1 MIRSAPL
8 TNDEAKTILKELGI
22 PEKPLPRK
30 EQRPGAA
37 RHDPPAASGDP
48 VVDSLL
54 RELCEGNRL

>member
-30 EQRPGAA
+30 EQRSDEAS
-37 RHDPPAASGDP
+37 RNRRAASSDP

-54 RELCEGNRL
+54 RELCDGDRL